1 MAYDWGA
8 EADRDGK
15 EKAEQLPAG
24 THDVELVRVVFGG
37 RGGSFKSS
45 KGDHQIMCVFA
56 DVENREAA
64 QMYTLSEKAGW
75 ALAKLLSA
83 AGANVQR
90 MTASGVKPQDFANAD
105 FAEKNL
111 VGRKLRVQVDWD
123 SKGYASITPVRKEAV
138 ADATA
143 NDDDIPF

>member
-1 MAYDWGA
+1 MAYDWQA
-8 EADRDGK
+8 EADREGPA
-15 EKAEQLPAG
+15 KAEQMPAG

-37 RGGSFKSS
+37 KGRRFQSN
-45 KGDHQIMCVFA
+45 KGDPQIMCIFA
-56 DVENREAA
+56 DAENREAA
-64 QMYTLSEKAGW
+64 QMYTCSEKAGW
-75 ALAKLLSA
+75 MLAKLLSA

-90 MTASGVKPQDFANAD
+90 MTASGVKPEDFADQD

-111 VGRKLRVQVDWD
+111 VGRKLRVQVSWD
-123 SKGYASITPVRKEAV
+123 SKGYASVTPVRKEAV